1 MWTCPGTSQGQNWL
15 LQKLNGH
22 QQALGLMLPS
32 LTSCVVT
39 ALHEEAFLSLCLRK
53 WQLTPVLLLGKF
65 HGWRSLAGYSPQ
77 DCKESDM
84 TERLYF
90 KGERCSPGQGIWSFP
105 QQGAN
110 SQPERGLL
118 TSVLPPHSLLR
129 ARRGRRL
136 PGRGGG
142 ARAPNTR
149 KRVLS
154 RECPQTAPLGS
165 SGSVRHTGVAGSV
178 ELIHKEMK
186 TMRWEVTGQKA
197 LG

>member
-1 MWTCPGTSQGQNWL
+1 MFTLEVASFSRGSREL
-15 LQKLNGH
+15 K
-22 QQALGLMLPS
+22 
-32 LTSCVVT
+32 CV
-39 ALHEEAFLSLCLRK
+39 LC
-53 WQLTPVLLLGKF
+53 GK
-65 HGWRSLAGYSPQ
+65 PKQ
-77 DCKESDM
+77 
-84 TERLYF
+84 
-90 KGERCSPGQGIWSFP
+90 
-105 QQGAN
+105 
-110 SQPERGLL
+110 
-118 TSVLPPHSLLR
+118 R

-149 KRVLS
+149 RRVLS

-165 SGSVRHTGVAGSV
+165 SGSVRHAGVAGSV